1 MDGNVPGG
9 LPKNTRLES
18 GLKNELSKKKS
29 HTDWDEQEGYSFQ
42 KETAEGKTKMQGKN
56 MELSDKGKNMEHS
69 AETQPQGTLLSLNF
83 NSVFTNLVTLGKS
96 FNLSAVLYSN

>member
-1 MDGNVPGG
+1 M
-9 LPKNTRLES
+9 
-18 GLKNELSKKKS
+18 SKKGIHSK
-29 HTDWDEQEGYSFQ
+29 

-83 NSVFTNLVTLGKS
+83 NSVFTNLVILGKS
-96 FNLSAVLYSN
+96 FNLSAILSSN

>member
-1 MDGNVPGG
+1 M
-9 LPKNTRLES
+9 
-18 GLKNELSKKKS
+18 SKKGIHSK
-29 HTDWDEQEGYSFQ
+29 

-83 NSVFTNLVTLGKS
+83 NSVFTNLVILGKS
-96 FNLSAVLYSN
+96 FNLSAILSSNWTWYNIFQTKLLYRLEKMPHM

>member
-1 MDGNVPGG
+1 MGMSLEVF
-9 LPKNTRLES
+9 LKNTRLES

-69 AETQPQGTLLSLNF
+69 AETQPQGTPRSRILT
-83 NSVFTNLVTLGKS
+83 VFTNLVTLGKS

>member
-1 MDGNVPGG
+1 M
-9 LPKNTRLES
+9 
-18 GLKNELSKKKS
+18 SKKGIHSK
-29 HTDWDEQEGYSFQ
+29 

-83 NSVFTNLVTLGKS
+83 NSVFSNLVILGKS
-96 FNLSAVLYSN
+96 FNLSAILSSNWTWYSIFQIKLLYRLEKMPHM

>member
-1 MDGNVPGG
+1 M
-9 LPKNTRLES
+9 
-18 GLKNELSKKKS
+18 SKKGIHSK
-29 HTDWDEQEGYSFQ
+29 

-83 NSVFTNLVTLGKS
+83 NSVFTNLVILGKS
-96 FNLSAVLYSN
+96 FNLSAILSSNWTWYSIFQIKLLYRLEKMPHM

>member
-1 MDGNVPGG
+1 M
-9 LPKNTRLES
+9 
-18 GLKNELSKKKS
+18 SKKGIHSK
-29 HTDWDEQEGYSFQ
+29 

-83 NSVFTNLVTLGKS
+83 NSVFTNLVILGKS
-96 FNLSAVLYSN
+96 FNLSAILSSNWTWYSIFQTKLLYRLEKMPHM